1 MFDFIFR
8 LTLVCGLAYI
18 IATILDASPLP
29 VYLSP
34 TISTGNDIDRDNRF
48 GQGFAPNPTGQA
60 EFGSVTIDS
69 SRLTEVCA
77 CDRDSGA
84 MSIDVN
90 WDRIAN
96 SEVSENR
103 PGSFIVRAGELGAIG
118 DPAEGG
124 YNNMALAAA
133 SDPDGVAP
141 EPIGYRLDTA
151 TRSLTFGGTSPWA
164 AIYSPAGVSAYVGL
178 AGGNLTLLTSTEQA
192 VATISSVDIPPSA
205 VPDAPNDGVSI
216 PEPAVLPVLAVCLCI
231 LGWTQWKR
239 SR

>member
-60 EFGSVTIDS
+60 EFGSVTIGPGS
-69 SRLTEVCA
+69 LTEVCA
-77 CDRDSGA
+77 CDRDNGA
-84 MSIDVN
+84 ISIDVN
-90 WDRIAN
+90 WDRITN
-96 SEVSENR
+96 SEVFENR

-151 TRSLTFGGTSPWA
+151 TRSLTFDGSGPWA
-164 AIYSPAGVSAYVGL
+164 AIDSPAGVGAYLGL
-178 AGGNLTLLTSTEQA
+178 AGGNLILLTSNEQA
-192 VATISSVDIPPSA
+192 VATLPSVNLPSSA
-205 VPDAPNDGVSI
+205 VPEPPDDGVSI
-216 PEPAVLPVLAVCLCI
+216 PEPAVLPVLAVCLCV
-231 LGWTQWKR
+231 LGWAQWKR